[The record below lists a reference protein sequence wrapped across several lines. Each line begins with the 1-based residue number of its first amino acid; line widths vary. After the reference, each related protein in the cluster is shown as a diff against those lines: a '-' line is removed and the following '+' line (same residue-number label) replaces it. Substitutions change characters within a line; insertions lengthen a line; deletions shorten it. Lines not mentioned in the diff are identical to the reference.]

1 MYVPVVSLSTKEN
14 ENLIK
19 QLDGGFKRSVD
30 WNEYKSKIETKAADN
45 NNVTRFTL
53 DASFQGV
60 NRLFILAFGNTKND
74 NNNKV
79 ERDSH
84 RKYFLSRV
92 NITNYNVLIDGRIF
106 MINQLMIKS
115 KSIMKL
121 EKLREEK
128 EIITQRVVC

>member
-1 MYVPVVSLSTKEN
+1 MYVPVVSLSTKDN

-84 RKYFLSRV
+84 RKYF
-92 NITNYNVLIDGRIF
+92 
-106 MINQLMIKS
+106 
-115 KSIMKL
+115 
-121 EKLREEK
+121 
-128 EIITQRVVC
+128 